1 MTGGEV
7 VRYRWKGQ
15 ITMINRCHQFMSS
28 VVKMIKFE
36 HVWHVPPA
44 WFFFYPDGVFI
55 YVPPVCLFVC
65 FFLSLF
71 VCLFVSF
78 FISFFLS
85 LFVCFFLYFFLSFFL
100 CLFVCLFLSL
110 FLSLF
115 LCLFVS
121 FFVCLFLS
129 FFLCLFVSF
138 FIFFFLSLFVCFFLS
153 FFVCFFL
160 SLFLSFF
167 LSLFVCFFLSFFVS
181 FFLSFCLSRW
191 FFVIFVV
198 YPSLQLFLS
207 CTNSD
212 TRSGLEPLL
221 RLQNHGGW
229 WCRAWNHTGWIF
241 LWDVLGQDGGL
252 EY

>member
-1 MTGGEV
+1 MFDTFH
-7 VRYRWKGQ
+7 RLD
-15 ITMINRCHQFMSS
+15 
-28 VVKMIKFE
+28 
-36 HVWHVPPA
+36 
-44 WFFFYPDGVFI
+44 FFFNPDGIFI

-65 FFLSLF
+65 FFLYFFLSLF

-78 FISFFLS
+78 FLS
-85 LFVCFFLYFFLSFFL
+85 LFVCLFVSFFLYFFL
-100 CLFVCLFLSL
+100 
-110 FLSLF
+110 
-115 LCLFVS
+115 S

-129 FFLCLFVSF
+129 FFLSLFVSF
-138 FIFFFLSLFVCFFLS
+138 FFSLFVC
-153 FFVCFFL
+153 
-160 SLFLSFF
+160 
-167 LSLFVCFFLSFFVS
+167 
-181 FFLSFCLSRW
+181 FCLSRW